1 MKVKRTVINV
11 LIVVMVLIAVIF
23 SYISFQGVREEYTV
37 KNSYESI
44 ADEVRNIKQNKT
56 DEESVDFAKLKKI
69 NPDIIAWIEIPDT
82 PVDYPVVMAKDNN
95 DYYLTHNVKGEYSQY
110 GSIFTDFR
118 LYGAPMQQKNCII
131 YGHNMGRWTDV
142 MFSSL
147 MEYRNQEYYDKH
159 KIINIYTEKG
169 KTEYKIISIMEVS
182 NSSYAYNL
190 TFELEKE
197 YREWVK
203 KCVSD
208 SMVECNTEYLSNI
221 NRVATLS
228 TCTYGSSKLVLICAP
243 KK

>member
-1 MKVKRTVINV
+1 MKIKRTVINI
-11 LIVVMVLIAVIF
+11 LIVVMVLIAVVF
-23 SYISFQGVREEYTV
+23 SYISSQGFKEEYTV
-37 KNSYESI
+37 KKSYELI
-44 ADEVRNIKQNKT
+44 ADEVRNTNKNKK
-56 DEESVDFAKLKKI
+56 DKYSVDFDKLKKI
-69 NPDIIAWIEIPDT
+69 NPDIIAWINIPDT

-118 LYGAPMQQKNCII
+118 LYGAPLKQKNCII

-159 KIINIYTEKG
+159 ESVNIYTEKG
-169 KTEYKIISIMEVS
+169 KTEYRIISIMEVS
-182 NSSYAYNL
+182 NYSYAYNL
-190 TFELEKE
+190 TFEVKKE
-197 YREWVK
+197 YIEWVK

-208 SMVECNTEYLSNI
+208 SMVECNTEDMPEI
-221 NRVATLS
+221 NRVVTLS

-243 KK
+243 EK